1 MALLAANEA
10 TRALAA
16 AMAGGFD
23 FESREEDI
31 RYLLIDNDEMNDLDG
46 KIFDKTKKK
55 LAKNKVRQGRQVSRI
70 SEEDDNTSESEL
82 ETENEEEE
90 IIINDFEMDRRAKE
104 AELVSFDQILSNTR
118 VLPAD
123 SAPS

>member
-1 MALLAANEA
+1 
-10 TRALAA
+10 
-16 AMAGGFD
+16 MAGGFD